1 MQRCIPNTF
10 KIPVSFPS
18 KDKAISNIRNK
29 VFFHSLMLTKFFP
42 KKKTE
47 VNTWAL
53 TKWIL

>member
-29 VFFHSLMLTKFFP
+29 VFFHSLMLTKFFQ
-42 KKKTE
+42 KKKK
-47 VNTWAL
+47 L
-53 TKWIL
+53 R